1 MNETEAQRVTEP
13 QAASSSEEAVIAL
26 TAGAIERV
34 RSLLRQEK
42 LGPDYGL
49 RVAVTQGGCSGMSYA
64 MNFENSERPGDTVA
78 EIGGVKVFIDGASVR
93 FLRGI
98 TVDYVEGLH
107 SSGFKFIN
115 PNATRTCGCGTSFS
129 A

>member
-1 MNETEAQRVTEP
+1 MHETEAHVQSEP
-13 QAASSSEEAVIAL
+13 QAGEASAETVIAL
-26 TAGAIERV
+26 TGRAIERV
-34 RSLLRQEK
+34 RNIMSQQK
-42 LGPDYGL
+42 LGTDYGL

-64 MNFENSERPGDTVA
+64 MNFENSRREDDMVV
-78 EIGGVKVFIDGASVR
+78 ELGGVKVFLDKASVQ

-107 SSGFKFIN
+107 SSGFKFVN
-115 PNATRTCGCGTSFS
+115 PNASRTCGCGSSFS